1 MKNILKYVGVLFVS
15 VGFAQIGINNPTPN
29 AKAEL
34 DISSTTKGILIPRM
48 PRNAAVPSFGTIT
61 NLAANNGMLV
71 YQTNTV
77 GANLPGFYFHNFG
90 WFPLR
95 VTNGWSLFGNTGI
108 NPALN
113 YVGTP
118 DAFPLRFRTSN
129 LERLSILADGKIGI
143 GVVAPTTNLHLV
155 GTPTTT
161 LRIEDGFAAS
171 GNYLSSTADGT
182 TIWRT
187 PASLGFAGWSITG
200 NAGTSSASNFLGTSD
215 GQDFVVSTSGTEK
228 VRIQGAT
235 GALGTEGNIRINV
248 TSNTLSKLQVNSD
261 LSTPTISSINTNTT
275 AATFSYGLVAESNA
289 ISSGSSA
296 IQGSIVD
303 SGLDR
308 KVAGVYGEFDGG
320 LGTGIFGR
328 GWISVGEGSLGNP
341 LNAYPIA
348 GLNFTNV
355 NGVYGFMNYSGGDAV
370 KGLNLHAGPGFGM
383 YCQGN
388 FAVGGG
394 ICTICNAG
402 GTLLKSASVP
412 TTKGNQLVYCKE
424 SPEMW
429 FEDFGFGQLQN
440 GSLHIPLDEMFL
452 ETVFIDNAH
461 KMHVVLQEQAES
473 NGLYVVIDADFK
485 GFTVKEKKSG
495 TSNAA
500 FSYSIM
506 AKRRF
511 YQDHRFGV
519 DFTQPYEDNL
529 SKTKNPEILSSD
541 PIVMKA
547 YMEKITAEK
556 KALAGISKT
565 KQEDTKTKEA
575 SKTSN

>member
-1 MKNILKYVGVLFVS
+1 MRNLLKLLGVLFFSVS
-15 VGFAQIGINNPTPN
+15 AAQIGINNPTPN
-29 AKAEL
+29 TKAEL

-48 PRNAAVPSFGTIT
+48 PRNALAPLFGTVT
-61 NLAANNGMLV
+61 NVLANNGMLV
-71 YQTNTV
+71 YQNNTV
-77 GANLPGFYFHNFG
+77 GTNLPGFYYHNFG

-95 VTNGWSLFGNTGI
+95 VTNFWSLHGNSGI
-108 NPALN
+108 NPTLN
-113 YVGTP
+113 FLGTTDLLP
-118 DAFPLRFRTSN
+118 FRYRTN
-129 LERLSILADGKIGI
+129 NVARMSILADGKVGI
-143 GVVAPTTNLHLV
+143 NTTTPGTDLHLF

-161 LRIEDGFAAS
+161 LRIEDGFAAA

-200 NAGTSSASNFLGTSD
+200 NAGTSSASNFIGTSD
-215 GQDFVVSTSGTEK
+215 VQDFVISTSGTEK
-228 VRIQGAT
+228 IKIQGST
-235 GALGTEGNIRINV
+235 GLPGTEGNIRINV

-289 ISSGSSA
+289 ISSGSAA
-296 IQGSIVD
+296 ILGRIVD
-303 SGLDR
+303 SGLDP
-308 KVAGVYGEFDGG
+308 KVAGVYGQFDGG

-328 GWISVGEGSLGNP
+328 GWILGEGSLGNN

-348 GLNFTNV
+348 GLTFTNV
-355 NGVYGFMNYSGGDAV
+355 NGVYGFMNYGSGDAV
-370 KGLNLHAGPGFGM
+370 KGVNLHVGPGFGM

-388 FAVGGG
+388 MAVGV
-394 ICTICNAG
+394 G
-402 GTLLKSASVP
+402 GTSTNGVGVAILKAATVP
-412 TTKGNQLVYCKE
+412 TSNGNQLVFCKE

-473 NGLYVVIDADFK
+473 NGLYVVVDADFK

-529 SKTKNPEILSSD
+529 SKTNNPELLSSD

-556 KALAGISKT
+556 KALAGISNI